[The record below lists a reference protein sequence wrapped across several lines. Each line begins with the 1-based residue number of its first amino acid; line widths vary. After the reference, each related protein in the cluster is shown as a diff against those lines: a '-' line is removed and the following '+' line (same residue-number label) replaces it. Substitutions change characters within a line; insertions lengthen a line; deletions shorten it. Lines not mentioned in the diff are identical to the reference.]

1 MSETP
6 IASRRLLVEER
17 RRMIVELVEQQGR
30 ATVEELATRFG
41 TSTVTIRA
49 DLDALA
55 RSSAIAGSH
64 GGALPVA
71 PATNDTPLNI
81 KETRWHAQKLRIGQA
96 AAKMIQDG
104 ETIILDSGSTTV
116 EIARQIRQMK
126 FESLTVITNAL
137 NIAMELTG
145 LPQIRVMMLG
155 GLLRQTLYSLG
166 RSGCGAGA
174 GEAFRR
180 PVVSRRRRAR
190 SRSRRDHARSTRSGV
205 ERADD
210 PRLAPDHRRAGR
222 QQTGSAQPVG
232 DHADTA
238 PRHGDQR
245 QQRSRRH
252 RRSTARGRRA
262 SRAGLTLPVSRV
274 QKSRRKLAV
283 AIFACCR

>member
-1 MSETP
+1 MSEAP

-17 RRMIVELVEQQGR
+17 RRLIVDLVEQQGR

-55 RSSAIAGSH
+55 RSSAIARSH

-145 LPQIRVMMLG
+145 MPQIRVMMLG
-155 GLLRQTLYSLG
+155 GLLRQTSYSLVG
-166 RSGCGAGA
+166 PDAEQALAKLSADRLFLGVDGLDPEVGVTTPDPL
-174 GEAFRR
+174 EAALNALMIR
-180 PVVSRRRRAR
+180 VSR
-190 SRSRRDHARSTRSGV
+190 
-205 ERADD
+205 
-210 PRLAPDHRRAGR
+210 
-222 QQTGSAQPVG
+222 QTIAVLDASKLG
-232 DHADTA
+232 
-238 PRHGDQR
+238 
-245 QQRSRRH
+245 QRSLSVITPVKSLDMVISDSSAPAETVKALRD
-252 RRSTARGRRA
+252 
-262 SRAGLTLPVSRV
+262 AGV
-274 QKSRRKLAV
+274 QVVLV
-283 AIFACCR
+283 

>member
-6 IASRRLLVEER
+6 TVSRRLLVEER
-17 RRMIVELVEQQGR
+17 RRLIVDLVEQQGR

-55 RSSAIAGSH
+55 RSSAIARSH

-137 NIAMELTG
+137 NIALELSG
-145 LPQIRVMMLG
+145 LPHIRVMMLG
-155 GLLRQTLYSLG
+155 GLLRDTSYSLVG
-166 RSGCGAGA
+166 PDAEQALSKLSADKLFLGVDGLD
-174 GEAFRR
+174 
-180 PVVSRRRRAR
+180 PVVGVTTPDPLEASLNALMIRVSRETIGVFDASKLGQRSLSVITTVQHLHRVITDTSAETKAVESLRA
-190 SRSRRDHARSTRSGV
+190 AGV
-205 ERADD
+205 E
-210 PRLAPDHRRAGR
+210 
-222 QQTGSAQPVG
+222 V
-232 DHADTA
+232 
-238 PRHGDQR
+238 
-245 QQRSRRH
+245 
-252 RRSTARGRRA
+252 
-262 SRAGLTLPVSRV
+262 TLV
-274 QKSRRKLAV
+274 
-283 AIFACCR
+283 

>member
-1 MSETP
+1 MSEAPT
-6 IASRRLLVEER
+6 ASRRLLVEER
-17 RRMIVELVEQQGR
+17 RRLIVDLVEQQGR

-55 RSSAIAGSH
+55 RSSAIARSH

-145 LPQIRVMMLG
+145 MPQIRVMMLG
-155 GLLRQTLYSLG
+155 GLLRQTSYSLVG
-166 RSGCGAGA
+166 PDAEQALAKLSADRLFLGVDGLDPEVGVTTPDPL
-174 GEAFRR
+174 EAALNALMIR
-180 PVVSRRRRAR
+180 VSR
-190 SRSRRDHARSTRSGV
+190 
-205 ERADD
+205 
-210 PRLAPDHRRAGR
+210 
-222 QQTGSAQPVG
+222 QTIAVLDASKLG
-232 DHADTA
+232 
-238 PRHGDQR
+238 
-245 QQRSRRH
+245 QRSLSVITPVKSLDMVISDSSAPAETVKALRD
-252 RRSTARGRRA
+252 
-262 SRAGLTLPVSRV
+262 AGV
-274 QKSRRKLAV
+274 QVVLV
-283 AIFACCR
+283 

>member
-1 MSETP
+1 VSEAP

-17 RRMIVELVEQQGR
+17 RRLIVDLVEQQGR

-55 RSSAIAGSH
+55 RSSAIARSH

-71 PATNDTPLNI
+71 PTTNDTPLNI
-81 KETRWHAQKLRIGQA
+81 KETRWHAQKLRIGHA

-145 LPQIRVMMLG
+145 MPQIRVMMLG
-155 GLLRQTLYSLG
+155 GLLRQTSYSLVG
-166 RSGCGAGA
+166 PDAEQALAKLSADRLFLGVDGLDPEVGVTTPDPL
-174 GEAFRR
+174 EAALNALMIR
-180 PVVSRRRRAR
+180 VSR
-190 SRSRRDHARSTRSGV
+190 
-205 ERADD
+205 
-210 PRLAPDHRRAGR
+210 
-222 QQTGSAQPVG
+222 QTIAVLDASKLG
-232 DHADTA
+232 
-238 PRHGDQR
+238 
-245 QQRSRRH
+245 QRSLSVITPVKSLDMVISDSSAPAETVKALRD
-252 RRSTARGRRA
+252 
-262 SRAGLTLPVSRV
+262 AGV
-274 QKSRRKLAV
+274 QVVLV
-283 AIFACCR
+283 

>member
-1 MSETP
+1 VSEAP

-17 RRMIVELVEQQGR
+17 RRLIVDLVEQQGR

-41 TSTVTIRA
+41 TSAVTIRA

-55 RSSAIAGSH
+55 RSSAIARSH

-145 LPQIRVMMLG
+145 MPQIRVMMLG
-155 GLLRQTLYSLG
+155 GLLRQTSYSLVG
-166 RSGCGAGA
+166 PDAEQALAKLSADRLFLGVDGLDPEVGVTTPDPLEAALNALMIRVSRQTIAVLDASKLGQRSLSVITPVRNLDMVISDSSAPPETVEALRGAGVQ
-174 GEAFRR
+174 
-180 PVVSRRRRAR
+180 VVL
-190 SRSRRDHARSTRSGV
+190 V
-205 ERADD
+205 
-210 PRLAPDHRRAGR
+210 
-222 QQTGSAQPVG
+222 
-232 DHADTA
+232 
-238 PRHGDQR
+238 
-245 QQRSRRH
+245 
-252 RRSTARGRRA
+252 
-262 SRAGLTLPVSRV
+262 
-274 QKSRRKLAV
+274 
-283 AIFACCR
+283 